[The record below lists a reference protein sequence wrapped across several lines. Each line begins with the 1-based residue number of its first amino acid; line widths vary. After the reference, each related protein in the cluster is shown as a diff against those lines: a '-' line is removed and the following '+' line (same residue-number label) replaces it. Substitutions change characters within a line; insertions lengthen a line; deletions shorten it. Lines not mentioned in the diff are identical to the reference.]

1 MYCRRPTTDRAGAT
15 RFLIVQT
22 GSTFAELRARRG
34 DFPDWF
40 RIGLGLASDAVDV
53 VRADA
58 GEPLPTRDTHAG
70 VIVTGSPAM
79 VSERARWSE
88 QTAAWLRDRIAAGTP
103 VLGVC
108 YGHQLLAHALG
119 GHVDYHPSG
128 REIGTV
134 AIERLPQSIH
144 DALLATAPE
153 QFQAHASHQQSVL
166 ELPRGA
172 VTLARSAHDPHHAV
186 RYAPNAWGLQF
197 HRSSA
202 SRSCAATCIA
212 ARAPVTAIAR
222 RPAARGA
229 SICRRPTRVDCC
241 VGFALSRWRVSSRTC
256 DAHPRSWRA
265 ETDASIKPLCA
276 DAGRYGGLPPADRRV
291 SGRRGSC

>member
-1 MYCRRPTTDRAGAT
+1 MSCRRPTSDPAT
-15 RFLIVQT
+15 ASRFLIVQT

-40 RIGLGLASDAVDV
+40 RVGLGLAGDAVDI

-58 GEPLPTRDTHAG
+58 GESLPKHSSHAG

-88 QTAAWLRDRIAAGTP
+88 DTAAWLRERIDSGTP
-103 VLGVC
+103 MLGVC
-108 YGHQLLAHALG
+108 YGHQLMAHALG

-134 AIERLPQSIH
+134 VIERLPQAM
-144 DALLATAPE
+144 DDVLLASAPE

-197 HRSSA
+197 HPEFSVEIMRGYLQ
-202 SRSCAATCIA
+202 RRPR
-212 ARAPVTAIAR
+212 ARLGDCPAQCCTQREHMPTPHAR
-222 RPAARGA
+222 RLL
-229 SICRRPTRVDCC
+229 RRFR
-241 VGFALSRWRVSSRTC
+241 ALALERL
-256 DAHPRSWRA
+256 A
-265 ETDASIKPLCA
+265 
-276 DAGRYGGLPPADRRV
+276 
-291 SGRRGSC
+291 

>member
-1 MYCRRPTTDRAGAT
+1 MYFRRPTTESTTAA

-22 GSTFAELRARRG
+22 GSTFPDLRARRG

-40 RIGLGLASDAVDV
+40 RVALGLASADVDI

-58 GEPLPTRDTHAG
+58 GEALPARSAHAG

-79 VSERARWSE
+79 VSERLRWSE
-88 QTAAWLRDRIAAGTP
+88 DTAGWLRDRIDAGTP
-103 VLGVC
+103 VLGGC
-108 YGHQLLAHALG
+108 YDHHL
-119 GHVDYHPSG
+119 SG

-134 AIERLPQSIH
+134 AIERLPDAEN
-144 DALLATAPE
+144 DALLASAPE

-197 HRSSA
+197 HPEFSVEIMRGYLH
-202 SRSCAATCIA
+202 RRPR
-212 ARAPVTAIAR
+212 ARHGDCPAQCCEQREYMPTPHARRLLRRFRAIASER
-222 RPAARGA
+222 LA
-229 SICRRPTRVDCC
+229 
-241 VGFALSRWRVSSRTC
+241 
-256 DAHPRSWRA
+256 
-265 ETDASIKPLCA
+265 
-276 DAGRYGGLPPADRRV
+276 
-291 SGRRGSC
+291 

>member
-1 MYCRRPTTDRAGAT
+1 MSFRRPTTDTSTAA

-22 GSTFAELRARRG
+22 GSTFPDLRARRG

-40 RIGLGLASDAVDV
+40 RIGLGLASADVDI

-58 GEPLPTRDTHAG
+58 GAALPARSAHAG
-70 VIVTGSPAM
+70 IIVTGSPAM
-79 VSERARWSE
+79 VSERLRWSE
-88 QTAAWLRDRIAAGTP
+88 DTAAWLRDRIDAGTP

-108 YGHQLLAHALG
+108 YGHQLIAHALG
-119 GHVDYHPSG
+119 GRVDYHPSG

-134 AIERLPQSIH
+134 AIERLPDAGN
-144 DALLATAPE
+144 DALLASAPE

-197 HRSSA
+197 HPEFSVEIMRGYLH
-202 SRSCAATCIA
+202 RRPR
-212 ARAPVTAIAR
+212 ARHGDCPAQCCGQREYMPTPHARRLLRRFRAIASER
-222 RPAARGA
+222 LA
-229 SICRRPTRVDCC
+229 
-241 VGFALSRWRVSSRTC
+241 
-256 DAHPRSWRA
+256 
-265 ETDASIKPLCA
+265 
-276 DAGRYGGLPPADRRV
+276 
-291 SGRRGSC
+291 